1 MRMRTFLLIPIL
13 ILFAAGLAAQ
23 PARVEPVR
31 GPFWSGTVRG
41 QGRTEIIAD
50 KGIVVTAGADTK
62 ACFCYDTDLMRLSL
76 AWTGDFLEFGNT
88 LTRIEW
94 PPRSEEHTSELQSQ
108 SNLVCRLLLEKK
120 KCQITHNLHHSS
132 IQMSRFLQPMMRAC
146 SPYHPI
152 PRSPVD
158 LVS

>member
-1 MRMRTFLLIPIL
+1 MRTFLLIPIL
-13 ILFAAGLAAQ
+13 ILFAAGVAAQ
-23 PARVEPVR
+23 PARAEPVR

-94 PPRSEEHTSELQSQ
+94 PPPPQVKGTPVFGTRPGPGWSKED
-108 SNLVCRLLLEKK
+108 
-120 KCQITHNLHHSS
+120 
-132 IQMSRFLQPMMRAC
+132 RFTDP
-146 SPYHPI
+146 
-152 PRSPVD
+152 
-158 LVS
+158 